1 MITIIKKLQQNNFG
15 DKIRLENILIDL
27 EEGLPLD
34 DETKSYLKTLYEQYK
49 AQRHTQQES
58 LPRPVIECSEHTQS
72 STKNKTD
79 SSITQADPNIS
90 EITNLA
96 KKLKTMNVGE
106 SWRLDYVINTLER
119 GDPLFPSD
127 LVYVQDLASKYFNID
142 ARMPQN
148 KKPKTTKS
156 NTELHAKK
164 QKPTTRIPRPTF
176 NIFAPPMFVDIAI
189 LAARLGISFV
199 FIWAGLAKITNP
211 YVTLTMIE
219 DLSLGLT
226 LTAENITMFGF
237 VEIASAAMVLAGI
250 ATRIGAAIHLTILV
264 AVQVLFGFS
273 YQAGPSVWKDPA
285 LIGVAALLAVCG
297 SGKFGLDKLLETVK
311 QQKQEKQT
319 LPKPATNTNFLGSE
333 SLFEKEIHET
343 TDISEMGNLVKE
355 IKQESTII
363 HSVPAAERTKSH
375 DFDKPQLYKTNGGND
390 LEARLDAK
398 IVEIERL
405 KHTLETVLD
414 DLKALRRSS
423 NLVSTQ
429 HDSLSRSSHK

>member
-34 DETKSYLKTLYEQYK
+34 DETKSYLRTLYEQYK

-58 LPRPVIECSEHTQS
+58 LPRPVIEYSEHTQS
-72 STKNKTD
+72 STKNKAD
-79 SSITQADPNIS
+79 PSITQADLSIS

-127 LVYVQDLASKYFNID
+127 LAYVQDLASKYFGID
-142 ARMPQN
+142 AKMSQN
-148 KKPKTTKS
+148 KKPKTTS

-164 QKPTTRIPRPTF
+164 QKPTMRIPRPTF
-176 NIFAPPMFVDIAI
+176 NIFAPPMFVNSAI

-199 FIWAGLAKITNP
+199 FIWAGLVKITNP
-211 YVTLTMIE
+211 YATLTMIE

-250 ATRIGAAIHLTILV
+250 ATRIGAAIHLAILV
-264 AVQVLFGFS
+264 AIQVLFGFS
-273 YQAGPSVWKDPA
+273 YQVGPSVWKDPA
-285 LIGVAALLAVCG
+285 LIGIAALLVVCG
-297 SGKFGLDKLLETVK
+297 SGRFGLDKLLETAK

-319 LPKPATNTNFLGSE
+319 LPKPATNTNFLGGE
-333 SLFEKEIHET
+333 SLFEREIHET
-343 TDISEMGNLVKE
+343 TDIEMGNLVRE
-355 IKQESTII
+355 IKQESAII

-375 DFDKPQLYKTNGGND
+375 DFDKPQLYKTDGGND

-405 KHTLETVLD
+405 KHTLDTVLD
-414 DLKALRRSS
+414 DLKDLRRSS